1 MHDVFSG
8 DIADETRKAYS
19 KHRLFT
25 SVVAAKCTGFMQWN
39 DLCLHHL
46 FRPPLANELRSRPRL
61 RASTE
66 PLTFREWGELLLVAI
81 CVVWYNPEFF
91 PPAQTAREFRA
102 LTLTLPT
109 DGSEDTQAKVLL
121 LSQEIDSR
129 LLQPMTL
136 HRLAELRKEIKAQP
150 IEAADQQELQEA
162 HHVVEADR
170 DVADGVEAEETAVF
184 RDNVKVGDQVAI
196 LVDRDEEGVPFLIG
210 DVIGIVQGPGP
221 LKIQWF
227 SPAVKKSGVTGKWT
241 ADFLPGGVEPSVE
254 CRNRDNVIPV
264 QVVWTL
270 KGFTSK
276 HGGKLTKQCATLIEE
291 WIDTWEALEWDAGV
305 PEEPDPSVPE
315 AVPHC
320 KRPSSS
326 SSSSERPAATESNT
340 WLA

>member
-1 MHDVFSG
+1 M
-8 DIADETRKAYS
+8 
-19 KHRLFT
+19 
-25 SVVAAKCTGFMQWN
+25 
-39 DLCLHHL
+39 
-46 FRPPLANELRSRPRL
+46 

-102 LTLTLPT
+102 LTLALPT

-121 LSQEIDSR
+121 LGQEIDLR

-150 IEAADQQELQEA
+150 IEAADQQEFQEA

-241 ADFLPGGVEPSVE
+241 ADFLPGG
-254 CRNRDNVIPV
+254 CGAIR
-264 QVVWTL
+264 
-270 KGFTSK
+270 
-276 HGGKLTKQCATLIEE
+276 
-291 WIDTWEALEWDAGV
+291 
-305 PEEPDPSVPE
+305 
-315 AVPHC
+315 
-320 KRPSSS
+320 
-326 SSSSERPAATESNT
+326 
-340 WLA
+340 

>member
-39 DLCLHHL
+39 DLYLHHL
-46 FRPPLANELRSRPRL
+46 FRPPLANELRRRLRL

-66 PLTFREWGELLLVAI
+66 PLTFREWGELLLVGAR
-81 CVVWYNPEFF
+81 VSRAHAGLADRWFRRHPGEGAVAEPGNRLEVAPAHDAASPGGTAQGE
-91 PPAQTAREFRA
+91 AQT
-102 LTLTLPT
+102 
-109 DGSEDTQAKVLL
+109 
-121 LSQEIDSR
+121 
-129 LLQPMTL
+129 
-136 HRLAELRKEIKAQP
+136 
-150 IEAADQQELQEA
+150 IEAADQEEFQEA

-241 ADFLPGGVEPSVE
+241 ADFLPGGVKPSLE

-291 WIDTWEALEWDAGV
+291 WIDTWEALEYI
-305 PEEPDPSVPE
+305 
-315 AVPHC
+315 
-320 KRPSSS
+320 
-326 SSSSERPAATESNT
+326 
-340 WLA
+340 